1 MDRRI
6 EKSKNAIMEALIR
19 LMTEKDFDKIT
30 INEIAE
36 LANVNR
42 GTIYLHFEDK
52 FDLLDYCIKTH
63 LDQLFKKCTI
73 ADDTS
78 QSSPKSDML
87 QICNYLKQNIYFYQL
102 LLKKRG
108 TPAFRDQL
116 LNRVQEMFQKQLNR
130 RGIYQNANNEILLQF
145 ISSAT
150 VGVLE
155 WWIINSMPS
164 PANEMVDQLWELF
177 EKIQVVDPFIAM

>member
-36 LANVNR
+36 NANVNR

-52 FDLLDYCIKTH
+52 FDLLEYCIKTH
-63 LDQLFKKCTI
+63 LDQLFEKCTL
-73 ADDTS
+73 ADHTS

-87 QICNYLKQNIYFYQL
+87 QICNYLKQNIDFYQL

-116 LNRVQEMFQKQLNR
+116 LHRVQEMLQKHLNKSR
-130 RGIYQNANNEILLQF
+130 IYQDTNNEIFIQF

-155 WWIINSMPS
+155 WWIINSMPT
-164 PANEMVDQLWELF
+164 PADKMVDQLWELF
-177 EKIQVVDPFIAM
+177 EKMQVVDL

>member
-1 MDRRI
+1 MDRRV
-6 EKSKNAIMEALIR
+6 EKSKNAIMEALIE
-19 LMTEKDFDKIT
+19 LMKEKDFDKIT
-30 INEIAE
+30 VNEIAE

-52 FDLLDYCIKTH
+52 FDLLNYCIKTH
-63 LDQLFKKCTI
+63 LDQLFKQCTMGV
-73 ADDTS
+73 DTS
-78 QSSPKSDML
+78 QSSPKSGML
-87 QICNYLKQNIYFYQL
+87 EICNYLKQNIYFYQL

-116 LNRVQEMFQKQLNR
+116 LHRIQEMLQEQLNKS
-130 RGIYQNANNEILLQF
+130 GIYQDTNNEILIQF

-164 PANEMVDQLWELF
+164 SADDMVDQLWEIF
-177 EKIQVVDPFIAM
+177 EKMQVIGS